1 MKSSSL
7 GCEYTRDSF
16 LRTPLKEVY
25 TILEFVYEEEKRHA
39 NITSISTAK
48 LALIV
53 VQVAQAMSGSK
64 KDSKLSM
71 DDMLPFALNEE
82 QSTTQSE
89 TQELISK
96 LTRQGRI
103 PIHVIAAL
111 SKVVSF

>member
-1 MKSSSL
+1 M
-7 GCEYTRDSF
+7 
-16 LRTPLKEVY
+16 Y
-25 TILEFVYEEEKRHA
+25 TILEFGYEEEKRKA
-39 NITSISTAK
+39 NIHSISTAK

-64 KDSKLSM
+64 KETKISI

-82 QSTTQSE
+82 QSTVRTE
-89 TQELISK
+89 TQEILSK
-96 LTRQGRI
+96 LTRQGRM